1 MIKYN
6 KVKFIK
12 NYNDN
17 IPQITDKATRI
28 VEGLWLIA
36 KLRIVIAIIGG
47 TDIRKNLIKTKA
59 SKRAELVF
67 SPVDIAV

>member
-1 MIKYN
+1 M
-6 KVKFIK
+6 
-12 NYNDN
+12 
-17 IPQITDKATRI
+17 
-28 VEGLWLIA
+28 A

-47 TDIRKNLIKTKA
+47 TEIRKNLMKTNA